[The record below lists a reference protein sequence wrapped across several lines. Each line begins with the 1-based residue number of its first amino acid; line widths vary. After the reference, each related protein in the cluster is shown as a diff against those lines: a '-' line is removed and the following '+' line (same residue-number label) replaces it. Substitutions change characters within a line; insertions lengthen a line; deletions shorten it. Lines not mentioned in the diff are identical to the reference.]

1 MASAAGGPSLK
12 QFLLRGHVL
21 KLYRDCL
28 RTARAAPS
36 KQQRAEIEDWVKADF
51 RANQHLPLEQ
61 AESIKALIYNG
72 EKMLRELRQSMD
84 LATA

>member
-1 MASAAGGPSLK
+1 MAAGGGGPTLK

-51 RANQHLPLEQ
+51 RANQKVPLDE
-61 AESIKALIYNG
+61 EERIKALVYNG